1 MYVWE
6 QEVSTAMRIVPKK
19 KLQVEGLR
27 VEIYPDRCQMGAAAA
42 LQVAAQMKRLL
53 ANKAQLSMVFA
64 AAPSQNE
71 FLSILSS
78 LDGLAWDRVIAF
90 HMDEYVGMTPEAP
103 QSFRRYLKEHLLDKV
118 RPGTIHLI
126 RGETADLL
134 AECQRYAELLKM
146 YPIDIVCAGIG
157 ENGHLA
163 FNDPY
168 VADFADRATIK
179 VVELDEQCRAQQVH
193 DGCFTH
199 IDLVPRQAITL
210 TLPALM
216 AAQAIFCMVP
226 GPRKAEAVKA
236 TITGPV
242 ETSCPATILRQHNQ
256 AILFLDCD
264 SARLINA

>member
-1 MYVWE
+1 MK
-6 QEVSTAMRIVPKK
+6 IVPER
-19 KLQVEGLR
+19 KLKAERLR
-27 VEIYPDRCQMGAAAA
+27 VEIYTDQCQMGAAAA
-42 LQVAAQMKRLL
+42 LRVAARMKRLL

-78 LDGLAWDRVIAF
+78 LNGLAWDKVIAF
-90 HMDEYVGMTPEAP
+90 HMDEYVGLMPEAP
-103 QSFRRYLKEHLLDKV
+103 QSFRRYLKEHLFDKV

-126 RGETADLL
+126 RGETADLP
-134 AECQRYAELLKM
+134 AERQRYTELLKM
-146 YPIDIVCAGIG
+146 YPVDIVCAGIG

-163 FNDPY
+163 FNDPG
-168 VADFADRATIK
+168 VADFADPATVK
-179 VVELDEQCRAQQVH
+179 VVELDERCRAQQVH
-193 DGCFTH
+193 DGCFSQ

-216 AAQAIFCMVP
+216 VAQAIFCMVP

-236 TITGPV
+236 TITGPI
-242 ETSCPATILRQHNQ
+242 EPSCPATILRRHYQ
-256 AILFLDCD
+256 ATLFLDRD